1 MEKGRNSRSLETIV
15 TLGEECARRDGGQ
28 CPILARFGTRIGDC
42 LAAELPVLRG
52 LSPRERQ
59 VHMLLVKGRT
69 NKMIAS
75 ELAISQRTVE
85 FHRANIMKKLGAK
98 SLADLIEITRPRES
112 PPSPRDP

>member
-1 MEKGRNSRSLETIV
+1 MERGRNSRSLKAIV
-15 TLGEECARRDGGQ
+15 TLGEDCARTNGGQ
-28 CPILARFGTRIGDC
+28 CPILAQFGSRLSDC
-42 LAAELPVLRG
+42 LTTELAVLRA

-75 ELAISQRTVE
+75 ELSISQRTVE

-98 SLADLIEITRPRES
+98 SLADLIEISQAREGAGPRNS
-112 PPSPRDP
+112 T